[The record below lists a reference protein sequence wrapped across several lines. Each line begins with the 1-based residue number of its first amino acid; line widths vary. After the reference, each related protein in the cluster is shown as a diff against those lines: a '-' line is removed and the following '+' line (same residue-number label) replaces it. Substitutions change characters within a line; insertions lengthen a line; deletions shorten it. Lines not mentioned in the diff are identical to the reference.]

1 MTSILV
7 PQGPRIATY
16 KGSGDVEFV
25 VIRREDGRYVVCR
38 YDYMTA
44 ESMASYKSRGQAEN
58 VAESYAIASRA
69 ISPRFKR

>member
-1 MTSILV
+1 M
-7 PQGPRIATY
+7 
-16 KGSGDVEFV
+16 

-44 ESMASYKSRGQAEN
+44 ESMASYKSRGQAVA